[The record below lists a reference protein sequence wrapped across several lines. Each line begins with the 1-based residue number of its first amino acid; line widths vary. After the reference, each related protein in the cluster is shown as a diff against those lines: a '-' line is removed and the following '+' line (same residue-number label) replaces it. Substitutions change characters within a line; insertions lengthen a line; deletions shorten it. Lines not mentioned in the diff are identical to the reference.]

1 MDSSTVTGSQLRMI
15 QDQAEVTGDMNIEME
30 VNTLNDELA
39 TFMKPTRPQT
49 TEKPPMKGKPYSREI
64 VVPQGPAGGIGA
76 MVPRFAETAKYG
88 SVRQK
93 YQRQAET

>member
-1 MDSSTVTGSQLRMI
+1 MLQN
-15 QDQAEVTGDMNIEME
+15 QAEVHGDMDIDMD
-30 VNTLNDELA
+30 VNTMSEELP
-39 TFMKPTRPQT
+39 TLMKPSQRPQT